1 MQRRPQGKMNALLP
15 SFSSLTLP
23 QVLAM
28 DLRGFHLSRK
38 MDGRTAQREMLNAV
52 FVGEQMANGDFWA
65 FDLKQIGTHNIS
77 GWSKQRR
84 WTMLCSFRDRVKI
97 VPHGTGAE
105 FVEAVFADPTA
116 EGIVGADWQS
126 PFGYDIFKCKRVE
139 TFDVRVTEKLRGA
152 IAIEYENQSAG
163 KVALS
168 GQNYELVQPGM
179 VVEIAAANRN
189 ASGKFRE
196 PRFIRIR
203 YDKV

>member
-1 MQRRPQGKMNALLP
+1 
-15 SFSSLTLP
+15 
-23 QVLAM
+23 
-28 DLRGFHLSRK
+28 
-38 MDGRTAQREMLNAV
+38 
-52 FVGEQMANGDFWA
+52 
-65 FDLKQIGTHNIS
+65 
-77 GWSKQRR
+77 
-84 WTMLCSFRDRVKI
+84 MLCSFRDRVKI

-168 GQNYELVQPGM
+168 GQSRTQVIVRQTGLGPYANGVFPQSFGIMPKPDLPPGQARKSCERQPRPK
-179 VVEIAAANRN
+179 A
-189 ASGKFRE
+189 
-196 PRFIRIR
+196 
-203 YDKV
+203 